1 MKVECIIPNRIIGK
15 KERGFIMHRALN
27 AVAILMLMAA
37 FAFGQTLQPV
47 ILTDSPA
54 RAASGEPNLFVDHR
68 GKIYLSWI
76 EAVGERRHALR
87 FSLWEKNRWTV
98 PRTIS
103 EGENWFVNWA
113 DFPSLISASDGT
125 MAAHWLAKSAP
136 DTFAYDVKLSLSTDG
151 GRTWS
156 KPVTP
161 HRDKTT
167 SEHGFVSM
175 VELSK
180 GKLAAAWLDGRKFK
194 SSHGSHGSSADEMT
208 LRFTTISRDSRMTE
222 DRVIDERVCECCQTS
237 AAMTSE
243 GMVVV
248 YRDRSEKEIRDISI
262 ARFVRGK
269 WTEPQTVH
277 ADGWEIEGCPVN
289 GPSVAARGKSVAVA
303 WFTAAKDTPRVRIAF
318 STDAGASFGA
328 PAEVD
333 DGSPMGR
340 AEVLMLDDGS
350 AFVVWMERAGKGAEI
365 RARRVKADGSR
376 EPSIKITETSAARSS
391 GFPQIARSGQD
402 VFFAW
407 TESSNPARV
416 RTAMMKIRG
425 VKR

>member
-1 MKVECIIPNRIIGK
+1 MTRFLQTAFVLI
-15 KERGFIMHRALN
+15 FTAAL
-27 AVAILMLMAA
+27 AA
-37 FAFGQTLQPV
+37 GQSASTPV
-47 ILTDSPA
+47 TVIDSPA
-54 RAASGEPNLFVDHR
+54 RAASGEPNLFADSR
-68 GKIYLSWI
+68 GKVYLSWI
-76 EAVGERRHALR
+76 EAAGEKRHALR
-87 FSLWEKNRWTV
+87 FSMWEMGRWTA
-98 PRTIS
+98 PGTIS

-113 DFPSLISASDGT
+113 DFPSLIAASDGT

-156 KPVTP
+156 KPLTP
-161 HRDKTT
+161 HSDGTT

-180 GKLAAAWLDGRKFK
+180 GRLAAAWLDGRNFK
-194 SSHGSHGSSADEMT
+194 SSHGSHGSKQDEMT
-208 LRFTTISRDSRMTE
+208 LRFTTISRDLRMTQ
-222 DRVIDERVCECCQTS
+222 DQVIDERVCECCQTS

-262 ARFVRGK
+262 ARFIRGR
-269 WTEPQTVH
+269 WTLRTVH

-289 GPSVAARGKSVAVA
+289 GPSVAAKGKRVAVA
-303 WFTAAKDTPRVRIAF
+303 WFTAAKNTPRVNIAF
-318 STDAGASFGA
+318 STDAGATFIA
-328 PAEVD
+328 PTQVD
-333 DGSPMGR
+333 DGSPVGR
-340 AEVLMLDDGS
+340 VEVLMLDDGS

-365 RARRVKADGSR
+365 KARRVKQGGSR
-376 EPSIKITETSAARSS
+376 QPSITIAASSAARSS

-407 TESSNPARV
+407 TESSNPQRV
-416 RTAMMKIRG
+416 RTAMLKIPD
-425 VKR
+425 KR